1 MPSTPL
7 PAPRNAPRR
16 PGLTGGVAGAPMA
29 ITEQQILDALRAVRD
44 PDRGADIVTLGMI
57 TGVVVRDGNVGFA
70 IEVEPARGAH
80 LEPLRKQA
88 EQIVEALPGVLSVTA
103 VLTAETGA
111 GAGGQQAGA
120 RPGSLP
126 GSRQARASQ
135 ANVAAPAQNAHGR
148 SALAPG
154 VRAIVA

>member
-1 MPSTPL
+1 MPATPPL
-7 PAPRNAPRR
+7 APHNAPRW
-16 PGLTGGVAGAPMA
+16 PGFTGEGAGAAMA
-29 ITEQQILDALRAVRD
+29 ITEKQILDALRTVRD

-88 EQIVEALPGVLSVTA
+88 EQIVETLPGVLSVTA

-111 GAGGQQAGA
+111 RAGGQQAGA
-120 RPGSLP
+120 RSVSLP

-135 ANVAAPAQNAHGR
+135 AKVTAPAQNAHG
-148 SALAPG
+148 
-154 VRAIVA
+154 